1 MTNASDGA
9 RIKVWPG
16 AVATTS
22 VTNAGG
28 GTGYVRNVTYN
39 GMHDVNDDCEGS
51 NTLRRRAGFADIE
64 YRRNRIDPVLW
75 TKQSNTLSRVP
86 RKNFNS
92 HPMKESNN

>member
-16 AVATTS
+16 AVLTS
-22 VTNAGG
+22 NLTNAGG

-51 NTLRRRAGFADIE
+51 KICTTRADFADIE
-64 YRRNRIDPVLW
+64 
-75 TKQSNTLSRVP
+75 
-86 RKNFNS
+86 
-92 HPMKESNN
+92 